1 MKRRISH
8 KLLALT
14 LALCMCL
21 SLAAPAGAA
30 DWWDELFGQTS
41 NTAEKT
47 NGGTT
52 SNQPFPAGTGGSQNF
67 RIPAIVTLNDGT
79 IVAAADARWNGSYD
93 GGGLDTIVSYS
104 KDGGAT
110 WNYTFANYLGDHG
123 NAHNRAS
130 SAFIDPA
137 LATDGNTVYMLVDLH
152 PSGYSN
158 TTTATNSVVKA
169 GSGFNADGTLK
180 LCAASGSSYDY
191 YLDLNSFDKDGYA
204 RIYDSDGDA
213 VESYKVDRW
222 FNLYLDGAEAGNIF
236 YTDSAY
242 HVYTTQFLYF
252 TQSQDGGATWSAP
265 MLINVKEDK
274 ECFYGVCPGSGCVTS
289 DGTIIFACYGCESIA
304 QNLRASYIY
313 SKDQGK
319 TWTRSWGRDVTTFQN
334 TSSEA
339 SIAEVTVGENTYLYA
354 FTRYYGTPATSGA
367 YYFSADGGKTWMEK
381 TGLDYTCGSDMGV
394 ITYSKNINGRPALL
408 LSAHSSGGRNSGVIY
423 VLSVEDD
430 GSLTKSFTY
439 SVNNG
444 GYYAYSDLTELADG
458 TIGLL
463 YESNSAAITFKKY
476 DIATLAPNATIGEGA
491 DVGGTT
497 TEPVEKKD
505 ETTGVSVS
513 APGLTGVTV
522 TAATVDALTGKDYV
536 AYDITPAGYTGG
548 NATVTVP
555 LSDALKA
562 AQNLIAVY
570 VEGGVPTNE
579 KLPVTRNADGTASF
593 TVTHFSTYAVYAE
606 TLGDSAEE
614 PTSQTVALTVDENKT
629 VTINNVNYKNNVD
642 KTALN
647 ESIATV
653 DVDGEDAVAEKKN
666 YTETSVRNSAL
677 ISEDSSDW
685 KDTGYYY
692 TLDGTNYY
700 KLYAKRSSSTVI
712 VTTYSYTYGYSKTNS
727 SSDVTKF
734 GSSTFSYSTPGFDV
748 YTQTTTTGNPAS
760 TTITFTGTG
769 EGTTTVTVGSTT
781 YNINVKAKE
790 STVSKSLSY
799 GNSFTLESGYTVE
812 SREGDVITVSGS
824 TVTAGDTSGN
834 ATVVAVK
841 KNSGGKVTDRI
852 TYTITVSDA
861 PAEGTNQL
869 VSAETVSYSSYNS
882 IVAGD
887 VVTGLLLSH
896 SDHSNG
902 TTSFVLGS
910 GSDQTITN
918 VSVSGDAATAQLNIN
933 GTVTVTGNNVGTCE
947 LTVTFSDNSVTK
959 IPVRVVQGAENDTY
973 ALKQVYYFD
982 ALYHS
987 KLYYAVG
994 TGNAGVDTDWT
1005 ELQEGYVFTVALDS
1019 GASSNNSQ
1027 KSVILLAAKPDD
1039 GYAISSVVHSTK
1051 YSSGSWTY
1059 ADGSYNFIG
1068 RSSDSTRKFG
1078 SEFTFGT
1085 NGEVSSI
1092 NSIASTNATYYYDY
1106 CYTKGGVVNKND
1118 SSDTNYAYSM
1128 SNFQTLLNHAVDK
1141 DLMVGFL
1148 YSVPVGLRLQVIS
1161 DKLPTMEKTIKAVND
1176 ESYTEGMT
1184 IELGDTI
1191 TYTLTFTSYHTH
1203 KSTFSNAGTPAITYS
1218 DVKYTDELTGDIAK
1232 TLSGELTT
1240 STPTSDGATF
1250 KSNPEDLPMDDKKT
1264 VDVSFTLTM
1273 DNFDKVKDNK
1283 LENVASVTY
1292 DYQAFQSKGSSA
1304 AEAKAEAVS
1313 CKITTPTYVVDFG
1326 LPVAINLQDVLG
1338 GATITKA
1345 SVGSGSGQILTFQP
1359 TEVLP
1364 KDGTY
1369 VSLTLSSGGKTQYY
1383 GVTILPASN
1392 VLYEESFLTAA
1403 ADSGWSKGTSTAPT
1417 ASQQTQKTTDTGK
1430 NVFGYDGVY
1439 AADGVTGELGVWKAT
1454 GLNTTTATKAL
1465 TTSFYG
1471 NAFDLIGSCGPT
1483 TGRAMLIITKKD
1495 ATMPCAIRIVDTRFN
1510 DSSVYDSTTGVI
1522 AQVPLAHVELDEEAE
1537 YTVEVYASGST
1548 GSTAANPSAV
1558 SAAGLYR
1565 GSSNAV
1571 DGFDA
1576 ILSAYGLCAADV
1588 MHTSAMD
1595 TVALYSDDNSVTQ
1608 SEITYQDGTHVEID
1622 SFRVYRSTVNDQ
1634 YPAAEQQLTY
1644 YNILDLT
1651 DATVANAYI
1660 ENGEVTSFD
1669 FATYESQGGPQNEIY
1684 LKPKQS
1690 VTFSI
1695 ATATAVQVSLRAVNG
1710 ATQWNNT
1717 TITSNTEMYYV
1728 VNSEDGTFTIAN
1740 TGSNLLAIGNVKIKA
1755 SDEEAVATMSMLSD
1769 EVVLRSMRSAY
1780 AAAPVVE
1787 PEVGFQ
1793 PEKLVAN
1800 AKSVNMFSK
1809 KLVTLTVTASRDVDK
1824 LVVNGKTLI
1833 PTNAWMVKMGWSST
1847 YTYVLVDTVKRGET
1861 ASFEI
1866 TAYNADGASY
1876 TCTHEA

>member
-191 YLDLNSFDKDGYA
+191 YLDLNSFDQDGYA
-204 RIYDSDGDA
+204 RIYDSEGDT
-213 VESYKVDRW
+213 VDSYKVDRW
-222 FNLYLDGAEAGNIF
+222 FNLYLDSAEAGNIF

-265 MLINVKEDK
+265 TLINVKEDK

-354 FTRYYGTPATSGA
+354 FTRYYGTPATRGA
-367 YYFSADGGKTWMEK
+367 YYFSADGGKTWTEK

-394 ITYSKNINGRPALL
+394 ITYSRNINGRPALL

-463 YESNSAAITFKKY
+463 YESGSAAITFKKY

-522 TAATVDALTGKDYV
+522 TAATVNALADKDYV
-536 AYDITPAGYTGG
+536 AYDITPAGYTDGSS
-548 NATVTVP
+548 ATVTVP

-562 AQNLIAVY
+562 AQKLIAVY
-570 VEGGVPTNE
+570 VESGVPTDE
-579 KLPVTRNADGTASF
+579 ELPVTRNADGTASF

-606 TLGDSAEE
+606 TLG
-614 PTSQTVALTVDENKT
+614 
-629 VTINNVNYKNNVD
+629 
-642 KTALN
+642 
-647 ESIATV
+647 ES
-653 DVDGEDAVAEKKN
+653 G
-666 YTETSVRNSAL
+666 TETTEPVTKTHTFTIGDAAWSDTIEDYNYSDHTSTLTGIVSVAVNGTPEKPATL
-677 ISEDSSDW
+677 DYVEATNVTCSSLASGNVSYQSTD
-685 KDTGYYY
+685 YYY
-692 TLDGTNYY
+692 TPDSENYY
-700 KLYAKRSSSTVI
+700 PLYVSRSIGSGV
-712 VTTYSYTYGYSKTNS
+712 TYSYYYKVGENYELIQQQNVGWFNS
-727 SSDVTKF
+727 DTTVEVTI
-734 GSSTFSYSTPGFDV
+734 
-748 YTQTTTTGNPAS
+748 YTRTETAATPAS
-760 TTITFTGTG
+760 TTVTLTPLKAGHT
-769 EGTTTVTVGSTT
+769 EVTVGHVT
-781 YNINVKAKE
+781 YQITVNKKTETIN
-790 STVSKSLSY
+790 LQL
-799 GNSFTLESGYTVE
+799 GNSKTIDGVSSIVTTGLNTSVATV
-812 SREGDVITVSGS
+812 TKSGS
-824 TVTAGDTSGN
+824 TVTINGVANGTTSFETDTTIY
-834 ATVVAVK
+834 TVV
-841 KNSGGKVTDRI
+841 
-852 TYTITVSDA
+852 VSDA
-861 PAEGTNQL
+861 PAEGINQL

-896 SDHSNG
+896 SSDSNG
-902 TTSFVLGS
+902 TTSFVLKS

-918 VSVSGDAATAQLNIN
+918 VSVSGDAATAQLNSN

-959 IPVRVVQGAENDTY
+959 IPVRVVQGAENSSY

-1019 GASSNNSQ
+1019 GTSSNNSQ

-1085 NGEVSSI
+1085 NGEVSST

-1118 SSDTNYAYSM
+1118 SSDTDYAYSM